1 MTPFLIFPS
10 LCLCSIAVLFC
21 TSELKETWQGF
32 EYCIRTTFVDKP
44 TDSRANPNAQ
54 SCEHSRFSYLM
65 RRWHFSQPC
74 FLQDSNRCQARL
86 LLTSGHHQDLM
97 FTVFSQLAPYVS
109 HHIVSCCL
117 LSARRHKRLVCDVCL
132 SGRGAGAEQE
142 ADNHRLPAEEV
153 RAEQETPWDHQQ
165 EAAGL
170 CTGTT
175 LILTHTSEVFSV
187 ECGHHGLHFALK
199 G

>member
-65 RRWHFSQPC
+65 RWHFSQPC

-86 LLTSGHHQDLM
+86 LLTSGPHVHSI
-97 FTVFSQLAPYVS
+97 FTVSSICLASHCQLLFTECTPTQATGVWCVWCVFVRTRCRSWTGGWQPSTAGWGSPSWAGNTLRSPTRSCWALHRYHFNTHS
-109 HHIVSCCL
+109 HLWGVQC
-117 LSARRHKRLVCDVCL
+117 RMW
-132 SGRGAGAEQE
+132 
-142 ADNHRLPAEEV
+142 
-153 RAEQETPWDHQQ
+153 TPWFTF
-165 EAAGL
+165 
-170 CTGTT
+170 C
-175 LILTHTSEVFSV
+175 S
-187 ECGHHGLHFALK
+187 
-199 G
+199 